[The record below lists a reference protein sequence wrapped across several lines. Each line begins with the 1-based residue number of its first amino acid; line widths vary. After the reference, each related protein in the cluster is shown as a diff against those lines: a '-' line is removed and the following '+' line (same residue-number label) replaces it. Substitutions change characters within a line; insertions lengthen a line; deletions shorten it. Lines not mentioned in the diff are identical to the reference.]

1 MMDATSLGYWCKI
14 NKILWSEW
22 NTHRVRFV
30 AGRIDIGTKF
40 GTFGLRE
47 KQKTPEMV
55 IIMETIVVTFNDE

>member
-1 MMDATSLGYWCKI
+1 MMDATGLGYWGKF
-14 NKILWSEW
+14 NKNLWSEW

-47 KQKTPEMV
+47 KQETPEIVM
-55 IIMETIVVTFNDE
+55 IMETIVVTFNDE